1 MKKLIIFLQIIIPS
15 LIFAQING
23 YESQNIQGFDVYVEL
38 DALNNYPQETNEA
51 INLLTSKLIE
61 IIDFEL
67 KDEIIEELK
76 LVKIFV
82 DWNTTNGAAVY
93 HPSLQ
98 WLIDNGYI
106 EEKWKSIEI
115 SNITNF
121 INWTELNQP
130 FMVMHE
136 FAHAYHDRVLG
147 FSYAPIIQS
156 YNNAMQNNLYD
167 SVLYHA
173 GNGIYYYREAYATT
187 NNKEYFAELTEAYLG
202 ENDFFPFIREEL
214 ELHDPIGYDLV
225 LSIWE
230 FDGILAVEN
239 NNYTDII
246 LYPNPTSGI
255 ITIKWNK
262 IWRAKLIRI
271 SSLDGKILMEY
282 DTNTVGNT
290 TLNISNLA
298 TGIYILVLDNKKTY
312 KIIKSE

>member
-1 MKKLIIFLQIIIPS
+1 MKKLLFFLQMIIPC

-23 YESQNIQGFDVYVEL
+23 YESRSIQGFEVYVEQ

-61 IIDFEL
+61 IIDFGL
-67 KDEIIEELK
+67 KEEIIEELQ

-82 DWNTTNGAAVY
+82 DWNTTNGSAVY
-93 HPSLQ
+93 HPYLQ

-106 EEKWKSIEI
+106 VEKWKSIEI
-115 SNITNF
+115 SNISNF

-136 FAHAYHDRVLG
+136 FAHAYHHRVLG
-147 FSYAPIIQS
+147 FSYAPIIQAF
-156 YNNAMQNNLYD
+156 NNAMQNNLYD

-173 GNGIYYYREAYATT
+173 GNGVYYYREAYAAT
-187 NNKEYFAELTEAYLG
+187 NEKEYFAELTEAYLG

-214 ELHDPIGYDLV
+214 ELHDPIGYDLL

-230 FDGILAVEN
+230 FENILGVEN

-246 LYPNPTSGI
+246 LYPNPTNGL
-255 ITIKWNK
+255 ITINWNK
-262 IWRAKLIRI
+262 TWRPKLIRVI
-271 SSLDGKILMEY
+271 SVDGRMLMEY
-282 DTNTVGNT
+282 DINTVGNT

-298 TGIYILVLDNKKTY
+298 SGIYTLVLDDKKAY
-312 KIIKSE
+312 KIIKRG

>member
-1 MKKLIIFLQIIIPS
+1 MKKLLIFLQIIIPS

-23 YESQNIQGFDVYVEL
+23 YESQNIQGFDVYIEV
-38 DALNNYPQETNEA
+38 DALNNHPQETNEA
-51 INLLTSKLIE
+51 IILLTSKLIE
-61 IIDFEL
+61 VIDFEL
-67 KDEIIEELK
+67 KEEIIEELK

-93 HPSLQ
+93 HPNLQ

-130 FMVMHE
+130 LMVMHE
-136 FAHAYHDRVLG
+136 LAHAYHDRVLS

-173 GNGIYYYREAYATT
+173 GNGVYYYQEAYATT

-225 LSIWE
+225 VSIWE
-230 FDGILAVEN
+230 FKGTLTVEN
-239 NNYTDII
+239 NDYTDII

-255 ITIKWNK
+255 ITIKGNK
-262 IWRAKLIRI
+262 GGRPKLIRI
-271 SSLDGKILMEY
+271 SSLDGKTLMEY
-282 DTNTVGNT
+282 NTNTVGDT

-298 TGIYILVLDNKKTY
+298 TGVYNLVLDNKKTY
-312 KIIKSE
+312 KIIKSL